1 MADLKEEAVTT
12 PAGPGPSVTEVY
24 DTLTALVLHSETV
37 RWTRVNTLL
46 AVDSILLAAWAG
58 LFAGTG
64 SFAGKET
71 LLVLLCV
78 PGIILGGLFA
88 RMGWRSS
95 KYMDDFHDA
104 AQEIEK
110 HFPSV
115 LPRPFHISERRR
127 KTVRAGVERFT
138 SSMAMATTIPLVFAV
153 LFLGLAAASFC
164 IAP

>member
-1 MADLKEEAVTT
+1 MADLKERAVTT
-12 PAGPGPSVTEVY
+12 PAGPGPSATEVY
-24 DTLTALVLHSETV
+24 DTLTTLVLRSETV

-58 LFAGTG
+58 PFAGTG
-64 SFAGKET
+64 PFVGKET

-104 AQEIEK
+104 AQEMEK

-115 LPRPFHISERRR
+115 LPRPFHISERLR
-127 KTVRAGVERFT
+127 KTVRTGVERFT
-138 SSMAMATTIPLVFAV
+138 SSKVVVASIPLVFTV
-153 LFLGLAAASFC
+153 LFLGLAAASFF

>member
-1 MADLKEEAVTT
+1 MADLKQEAVTT
-12 PAGPGPSVTEVY
+12 PAGLGSSAMEVY
-24 DTLTALVLHSETV
+24 GTLTTLVLHSETV

-58 LFAGTG
+58 LFAGTD
-64 SFAGKET
+64 SFVGKET

-78 PGIILGGLFA
+78 PGVILGGLFA

-104 AQEIEK
+104 AQEMEK
-110 HFPSV
+110 HFPSE

-127 KTVRAGVERFT
+127 ESVRTGVERFT
-138 SSMAMATTIPLVFAV
+138 SSKVMVAAIPLVFAV
-153 LFLGLAAASFC
+153 LFLGLAAASFF